1 MSNKIRCECP
11 VCMGSV
17 FKKSSA
23 TLLTCLNCGHTSS
36 MIGRKRVW
44 KNKAR
49 WNSDI
54 EAEIR
59 KLDIRQKCLKM
70 MLETADKK
78 GLWLRHIKFPGI
90 EPISPHEFR
99 DAAMVEPGVDIFPGR
114 NRDDWELWDPRE
126 RLTDLVCEAEAA
138 LGRVREFEERMGRR
152 CFTDIDPL
160 IVVKKDHTFTA
171 NVGLVGVVFKK

>member
-1 MSNKIRCECP
+1 MNNQRGNPMTSKIRCECP

-36 MIGRKRVW
+36 MIGRKRAW

-78 GLWLRHIKFPGI
+78 GLWLLRVAEMPCTRIIPEFM
-90 EPISPHEFR
+90 SPTEFR
-99 DAAMVEPGVDIFPGR
+99 DLFQLEQGADVFPPIVQ
-114 NRDDWELWDPRE
+114 RDDWELWDPRE
-126 RLTDLVCEAEAA
+126 RLTELVCEAEAA
-138 LGRVREFEERMGRR
+138 LGRVREFEERMGLR
-152 CFTDIDPL
+152 
-160 IVVKKDHTFTA
+160 
-171 NVGLVGVVFKK
+171 